1 VTVAIL
7 NGTTELVIVAVA
19 LEWAVESAALEAVT
33 VTDFALVLVG
43 AVNSPLA
50 DTLPALADQV
60 TAVLL
65 VLLTTAANCSFPPA
79 TTEGSAGVTCTLTEL
94 TDDFE
99 EAEALCGSPAQPSH
113 KREQPIKATARTI
126 VLLRFELTLSKTKAG
141 FIRNIRHP
149 SDTEFL
155 GDQGFKS
162 VR

>member
-1 VTVAIL
+1 MTVAIL
-7 NGTTELVIVAVA
+7 NGTTELVMVAVA

-94 TDDFE
+94 T
-99 EAEALCGSPAQPSH
+99 EAAIGTVYAREALELAGSPVTV
-113 KREQPIKATARTI
+113 IVKA
-126 VLLRFELTLSKTKAG
+126 
-141 FIRNIRHP
+141 
-149 SDTEFL
+149 
-155 GDQGFKS
+155 
-162 VR
+162 